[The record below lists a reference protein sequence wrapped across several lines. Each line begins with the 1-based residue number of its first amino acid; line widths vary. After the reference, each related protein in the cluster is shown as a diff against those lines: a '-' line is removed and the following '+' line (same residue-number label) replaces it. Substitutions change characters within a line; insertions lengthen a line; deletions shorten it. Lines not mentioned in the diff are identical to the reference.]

1 MLGTNDHAVVF
12 RTKYFVRSTFFQR
25 RFDFDFCFVHVMHLS
40 RLFDAA
46 TAARVELTRAQ
57 QSHVNIPYITA
68 DQTGPKHMD
77 VMLTRAR
84 VDRIIEPLLMKVRR
98 AIVSNSYACLF
109 VRSFVCFFTWK
120 WRDLDYLPNSRFM
133 G

>member
-1 MLGTNDHAVVF
+1 MYG
-12 RTKYFVRSTFFQR
+12 
-25 RFDFDFCFVHVMHLS
+25 

-68 DQTGPKHMD
+68 DQTGPKHLD

-84 VDRIIEPLLMKVRR
+84 VDRIIEPLLRKV
-98 AIVSNSYACLF
+98 
-109 VRSFVCFFTWK
+109 T
-120 WRDLDYLPNSRFM
+120 DP
-133 G
+133 